1 MHYFSKEVFKRDI
14 VTVVFESGQHEEALS
29 TNRAIAAIINCMRT
43 VESVNSEDVENR
55 HDHLLIEYSA
65 GLPKVAELIEW
76 YRVAPEDKFEMLP
89 NYKNFQQV
97 KKGQIL
103 AHDAQ
108 GPVKASNDGLL
119 LMPKYQAQGDDGFFL
134 IRELN
139 GY

>member
-1 MHYFSKEVFKRDI
+1 
-14 VTVVFESGQHEEALS
+14 
-29 TNRAIAAIINCMRT
+29 
-43 VESVNSEDVENR
+43 
-55 HDHLLIEYSA
+55 
-65 GLPKVAELIEW
+65 
-76 YRVAPEDKFEMLP
+76 MLP